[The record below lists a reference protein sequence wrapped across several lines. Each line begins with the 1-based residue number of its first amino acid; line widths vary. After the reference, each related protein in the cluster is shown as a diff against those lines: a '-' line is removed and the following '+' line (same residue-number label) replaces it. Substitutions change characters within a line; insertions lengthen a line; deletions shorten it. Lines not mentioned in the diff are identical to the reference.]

1 MAAKINWHRYG
12 TKLRH
17 CQSMYIYS
25 PAVDK
30 TAAARRMKRQRW
42 QTRRTMVPL
51 MLAFR
56 ATTELIAVRTSA
68 PVASRMLTATLHIA
82 ADRRQLTPL

>member
-1 MAAKINWHRYG
+1 
-12 TKLRH
+12 
-17 CQSMYIYS
+17 
-25 PAVDK
+25 
-30 TAAARRMKRQRW
+30 
-42 QTRRTMVPL
+42 MVPL
-51 MLAFR
+51 LAFR